1 MAKKL
6 QPSDNTSSSF
16 QSYWAIMTSRSCLKQ
31 LGLIVAFLLAMLLL
45 VFGWL
50 KIYTRHGQKLELPDY
65 TEMSLLDAEKDAK
78 HRDFEI
84 VVSDSVHIVE
94 KPGGII
100 LQQNPA
106 PHSLVKKDR
115 KVYVTVTKYKPDK
128 INLED
133 LGKLYGN
140 AFNSIQD
147 MLKGY
152 HIQARIRDYRYDPFG
167 ENIILEVW
175 YNGQVI
181 VNKEGVRANTQ
192 IDKGGTL
199 EFILSKSNDAVVKTP
214 KLVCLTYAESIFI
227 TKGYQLALKMDKEY
241 EYAPEDL
248 DNAYVYKQYP
258 SPDSRILM
266 GDTVIVYLTTIK
278 PADCDEGFI
287 QDQQ

>member
-1 MAKKL
+1 MAKKS
-6 QPSDNTSSSF
+6 QPSDNPNSFTSLWSLLISK
-16 QSYWAIMTSRSCLKQ
+16 SCLRQ
-31 LGLIVAFLLAMLLL
+31 LGFILTFLLVVVLL

-65 TEMSLLDAEKDAK
+65 TEMSLDAAQKDASK
-78 HRDFEI
+78 RHFEI

-106 PHSLVKKDR
+106 AHSLVKKDR
-115 KVYVTVTKYKPDK
+115 KVYVTVTKFLPDK
-128 INLED
+128 IHLED

-152 HIQARIRDYRYDPFG
+152 HIQAKVRDYRYDPFG

-175 YNGQVI
+175 YNGEVI

-214 KLVCLTYAESIFI
+214 KLVCLTYAESVFI
-227 TKGYQLALKMDKEY
+227 TKGYQLAIKMDKEY

-258 SPDSRILM
+258 TADSRILM

-278 PADCDEGFI
+278 PADCGAGFI
-287 QDQQ
+287 QEEQ